1 MSSKQITKPQSKAA
15 PDVPDLDEVFKSIP
29 VGILSF
35 TEVQDGPGLKVNS
48 SLTSMDQRKNGSLIP
63 GKKHTIVFIPQL
75 GCFRIKHYKSRDSK
89 AETFM
94 IGQHRVSYW
103 VALNE

>member
-15 PDVPDLDEVFKSIP
+15 PDVPNLDEIKSIP
-29 VGILSF
+29 VGVLSF
-35 TEVQDGPGLKVNS
+35 AEVQDGPGLKVVS
-48 SLTSMDQRKNGSLIP
+48 SLTSMDQRKDDKLIP
-63 GKKHTIVFIPQL
+63 GKKHTIVFIPSL
-75 GCFRIKHYKSRDSK
+75 GCFRIKFYRSTGSK
-89 AETFM
+89 PETFM

>member
-15 PDVPDLDEVFKSIP
+15 PDVPDLDGIKSIP

-35 TEVQDGPGLKVNS
+35 TEVQDGPGLKVSS

-63 GKKHTIVFIPQL
+63 GKKHTIVFIPSL
-75 GCFRIKHYKSRDSK
+75 GCFRIKHYKTRTSK

-94 IGQHRVSYW
+94 IGQHRVAYW
-103 VALNE
+103 IALNE